1 MVLSSYVFVNLNY
14 DVKLIRVYDG
24 RSNRTVYTY
33 VLIYIIFCINFRIC
47 YSYSIITKK
56 SVKFFKITLEL
67 LISQSKNWLLFCLK
81 ISSLRWTYVLMCGLL
96 TPWRKRNVLNIM
108 ITFNV
113 LIYFWLL
120 TGSNNLSNLIFGDCQ
135 NGWPFERKCNWWLI
149 KIVIILINQWF
160 FTVWN
165 LFSLSSARHTTSQR
179 LRYVRCKN
187 TIFLRRNI
195 YLILFDS
202 RYEFICFIN
211 IAAQRKFDRS
221 RLLHE
226 W

>member
-1 MVLSSYVFVNLNY
+1 MNCWYRNPKTDYYFAWKYLLCAELMSYCV
-14 DVKLIRVYDG
+14 DCWR
-24 RSNRTVYTY
+24 
-33 VLIYIIFCINFRIC
+33 
-47 YSYSIITKK
+47 
-56 SVKFFKITLEL
+56 
-67 LISQSKNWLLFCLK
+67 
-81 ISSLRWTYVLMCGLL
+81 
-96 TPWRKRNVLNIM
+96 RKRNVLNIM

-160 FTVWN
+160 FTVWI

-179 LRYVRCKN
+179 LRYVRCKK